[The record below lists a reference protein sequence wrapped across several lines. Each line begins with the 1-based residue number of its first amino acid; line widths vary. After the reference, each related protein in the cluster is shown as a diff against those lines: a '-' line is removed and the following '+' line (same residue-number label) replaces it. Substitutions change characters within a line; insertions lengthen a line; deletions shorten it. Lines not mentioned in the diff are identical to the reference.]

1 MKNDI
6 EDVENE
12 KIIDSELEM
21 IEKNEERFDPEM
33 VELKSELRAFMK
45 ALRSYQTIM
54 ETQGNQIKNIME
66 IVDEIKKDRTNP
78 SEALTELNVKYIDL
92 NKKIDDKFEEMKTM
106 MCSNDIRG
114 YCHDKYNREGIIK
127 KWLSKYGGH
136 ALTTIIG
143 ALTMAFLIWL
153 REVIFK
159 RIP

>member
-1 MKNDI
+1 MKDFEDI
-6 EDVENE
+6 ENE

-21 IEKNEERFDPEM
+21 IKKKEEDFDPEM

-92 NKKIDDKFEEMKTM
+92 NKKIDDKFEEMKAM

-114 YCHDKYNREGIIK
+114 YCHDKFNREGIIK

>member
-1 MKNDI
+1 MKDLEDI
-6 EDVENE
+6 ENE
-12 KIIDSELEM
+12 KIIESELDM
-21 IEKNEERFDPEM
+21 IDKNEERFDPEM

-45 ALRSYQTIM
+45 ALRSYQIIM

-92 NKKIDDKFEEMKTM
+92 NKKIDDNFEEMKAM

-114 YCHDKYNREGIIK
+114 YCHDKFNREGIIK